1 MTGQL
6 VESPRD
12 SFMEAAQR
20 EMIAFERKERELCKQ
35 EKLERAEQLKMPE
48 LKPRHVLAA

>member
-6 VESPRD
+6 AEKPRD
-12 SFMEAAQR
+12 RFMEAAQR

-35 EKLERAEQLKMPE
+35 EKLERAEQLRMPA
-48 LKPRHVLAA
+48 LKSLHS